1 MCNML
6 VTLLKALV
14 VQTTVI
20 LKFVWKDFQLKI
32 YYHTNSICNAK
43 AVRFSNLNHPGKKKK
58 VSIQHNFHLY
68 LKLLYQAQTISG
80 KSVYYN

>member
-1 MCNML
+1 MFGWFEKRLDMCNML

-14 VQTTVI
+14 AQTTVI

-32 YYHTNSICNAK
+32 YYHTNSIYNAK

-58 VSIQHNFHLY
+58 MFQFN
-68 LKLLYQAQTISG
+68 TIFT
-80 KSVYYN
+80 YI